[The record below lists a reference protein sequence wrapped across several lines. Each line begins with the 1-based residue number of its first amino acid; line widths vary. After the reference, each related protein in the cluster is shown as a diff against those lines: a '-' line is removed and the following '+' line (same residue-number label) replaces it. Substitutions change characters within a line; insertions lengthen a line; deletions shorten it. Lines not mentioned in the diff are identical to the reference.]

1 MTIKSSGVPHPDP
14 AAFIRAN
21 LSVSTVPSIPE
32 ILLHTAGPASGLWR
46 LAGRQEADPAPYW
59 AYPWAGGAV
68 LARHLLD
75 RPETVI
81 GRRVLDLGAGSGLV
95 AIAAAKAGAAAVTA
109 IDVDANAI
117 AAIGLNAAVNGV
129 SIVAVAADIIDEPP
143 PEEIDLLVVG
153 DLFYDPSLALRVMAF
168 LRRCQAAG
176 IEMLIGDPERAHLP
190 HGELTRIAT
199 HGVADFG
206 AGSAA
211 KAVQAGVFSL
221 SAMLKDA
228 TEPEGPA
235 ATA

>member
-1 MTIKSSGVPHPDP
+1 MKRSGMPHPDP

-21 LSVSTVPSIPE
+21 LPISPVPAIPE

-46 LAGRQEADPAPYW
+46 LAGRKEADPAPYW

-117 AAIGLNAAVNGV
+117 IAIGLNAAMNGV

-211 KAVQAGVFSL
+211 RAVQAGVFSL
-221 SAMLKDA
+221 SDN
-228 TEPEGPA
+228 
-235 ATA
+235 